1 MFGNTFIRLNLS
13 EIVKFDSIEYI
24 PVPEN
29 WGSQGRLLQQS
40 ANAIDGKIE
49 VVVVNDRGSN
59 YQPISTSFA
68 NVPIL
73 GDGSG
78 GKATITIDSF
88 GKVSEVFV
96 TDGGE
101 GYTHGSIQFFP
112 DIRQ

>member
-1 MFGNTFIRLNLS
+1 MSTSGDGYVWKYLYTIKPS

-29 WGSQGRLLQQS
+29 WGNQGRLLLQ

-78 GKATITIDSF
+78 GKYYYD
-88 GKVSEVFV
+88 
-96 TDGGE
+96 
-101 GYTHGSIQFFP
+101 
-112 DIRQ
+112 